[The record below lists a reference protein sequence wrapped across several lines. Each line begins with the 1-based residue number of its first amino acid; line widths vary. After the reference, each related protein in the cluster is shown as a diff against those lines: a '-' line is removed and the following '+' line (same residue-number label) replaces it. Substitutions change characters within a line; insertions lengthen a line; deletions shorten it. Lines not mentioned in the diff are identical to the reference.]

1 MSDKRK
7 KLTIYLHPEDDLQ
20 DAKAMEVID
29 SVPLRTRGDF
39 FRAAIVSSCALY
51 ELDKRLPFLMS
62 MLYDRQLTPDQV
74 VGIIQQT
81 TGWQPSV
88 ANIQDVIAACSGN
101 VKEHKP
107 HSLDI
112 AGGEGEA
119 SPARD
124 NFKRMLKKD

>member
-20 DAKAMEVID
+20 DAKAMEVIE

-81 TGWQPSV
+81 TGWKPSV

-101 VKEHKP
+101 VKEDKTP
-107 HSLDI
+107 SLDI
-112 AGGEGEA
+112 AGGEGET